1 MPGPAQD
8 VKNKCPFL
16 LIRFDVESRLQ
27 WYLFLSVLGWFKIK
41 CTLFY
46 YLLLNKM
53 CLLKVSLSAA
63 RLFSSRKLLRR
74 GEAQEG
80 RQYLVLLPPGRHAL
94 SCKTCRSGS
103 SVGN

>member
-53 CLLKVSLSAA
+53 CLLKVSL
-63 RLFSSRKLLRR
+63 LPDSSLA
-74 GEAQEG
+74 G
-80 RQYLVLLPPGRHAL
+80 
-94 SCKTCRSGS
+94 SC
-103 SVGN
+103 